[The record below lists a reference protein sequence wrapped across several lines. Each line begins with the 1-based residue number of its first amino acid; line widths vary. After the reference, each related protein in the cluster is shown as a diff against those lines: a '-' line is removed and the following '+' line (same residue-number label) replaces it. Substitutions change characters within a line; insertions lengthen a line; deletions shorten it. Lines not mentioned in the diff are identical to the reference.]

1 MEKKH
6 IFDKPE
12 NVKRFLLGFYLLLG
26 ISLAAELFV
35 HKHAYFWWEH
45 YPFFH
50 AAFGLVAFVAL
61 ILAAK
66 HFLGPLVRKRENYY
80 D

>member
-12 NVKRFLLGFYLLLG
+12 NVKRFLYGFYALLG
-26 ISLAAELFV
+26 ISLAAELFI
-35 HKHAYFWWEH
+35 HKHSFFEWEKH
-45 YPFFH
+45 PFFH

-66 HFLGPLVRKRENYY
+66 HLLAPLVRKRENYY

>member
-1 MEKKH
+1 MERKH
-6 IFDKPE
+6 LFDKPE
-12 NVKRFLLGFYLLLG
+12 NVKRFLFGFYVLLG
-26 ISLAAELFV
+26 ISLAADLFV
-35 HKHAYFWWEH
+35 HKHTYFEWEA

-66 HFLGPLVRKRENYY
+66 HLLRPLVRKKENYY